1 MAGKD
6 NLDDDFFSFA
16 EEWME
21 KHPEGP
27 LDNPFGKKWG
37 IKKEVDRHKETS
49 EGNKMKET
57 NNPRTLNSEIVEQ
70 VKDLPPSAGMAVLK
84 HYRDMFPYVVKEAMD
99 GLYAA
104 LDNLEDEVAVDEVKD
119 QLEKLKDA
127 CDANPK
133 WKDIYDAAKR
143 EAKQKIAEA
152 VSSEKITL
160 V

>member
-1 MAGKD
+1 MNEKINFDEDILAIDGKGT
-6 NLDDDFFSFA
+6 
-16 EEWME
+16 
-21 KHPEGP
+21 K
-27 LDNPFGKKWG
+27 
-37 IKKEVDRHKETS
+37 TS
-49 EGNKMKET
+49 TEDKATSSKGNKSDK
-57 NNPRTLNSEIVEQ
+57 PRTMNSEIVEQ